1 VSTRRRRIA
10 RITIVTAALALAGQG
25 AAAASE
31 PPPANAPA
39 GGIGFMGAR
48 LGMGLDQWK
57 ALAYP
62 GHDPS
67 QVAAA
72 CANGQGGT
80 APGTVVC
87 TYAQRAGGVTLPLSF
102 PLTKTWLVRDPTY
115 DFVDGRLGKIAFH
128 TSIDAFD
135 DLSARF
141 EARYG
146 PASQIQRDDV
156 TTRSGLDLPRVRK
169 TWRLPGGSIE
179 IIDPATPPTQLAVQF
194 TGR

>member
-1 VSTRRRRIA
+1 MVRLLIA
-10 RITIVTAALALAGQG
+10 AATMTLAGHG
-25 AAAASE
+25 AAMAGEALPTS
-31 PPPANAPA
+31 APM
-39 GGIGFMGAR
+39 GDIGFMGAQ
-48 LGMGLDQWK
+48 LGMGLDAWK

-62 GHDPS
+62 GRDPG

-72 CANGQGGT
+72 CVSGQAGT

-87 TYAQRAGGVTLPLSF
+87 TYAERAGGVALPLSL

-115 DFVDGRLGKIAFH
+115 DFVDGRLGGITFH

-141 EARYG
+141 EAKYG

-156 TTRSGLDLPRVRK
+156 KTCSGLDLPRVRK
-169 TWRLPGGSIE
+169 IWRLSGGSIE
-179 IIDPATPPTQLAVQF
+179 IVDPTTPPTQLAVQF

>member
-1 VSTRRRRIA
+1 MSRRRR
-10 RITIVTAALALAGQG
+10 AAGISVVAVGVILAGQG

-31 PPPANAPA
+31 APPANAPA

-62 GHDPS
+62 GRDPG
-67 QVAAA
+67 QVEAA
-72 CANGQGGT
+72 CVNGQAGT

-141 EARYG
+141 EAKYG

-156 TTRSGLDLPRVRK
+156 KTRSGLDLPRVRK
-169 TWRLPGGSIE
+169 TWRLPSGSIE
-179 IIDPATPPTQLAVQF
+179 IVDPATPPTQLAVQF